1 MTRGEEIRNA
11 IDTIFPIPPS
21 EKGRKYEQALM
32 ATGFEAGVKWA
43 DTNPKSQWI
52 SVKDDLPCN
61 HEELMEP
68 ICQLDG
74 RLIYETK
81 RVFVYCSNN
90 SLGTAHMINF
100 YNRWKWYPEDLDVEH
115 WFPIPEPPKEKK

>member
-1 MTRGEEIRNA
+1 MTREEEIINA

-43 DTNPKSQWI
+43 DEHSKSPWI

-61 HEELMEP
+61 NPNNIHF
-68 ICQLDG
+68 G
-74 RLIYETK
+74 FTN
-81 RVFVYCSNN
+81 RVFAIDDNKNIFIAYMKKNKNNKWVWCSDD
-90 SLGTAHMINF
+90 NF
-100 YNRWKWYPEDLDVEH
+100 DLSHVITH
-115 WFPIPEPPKEKK
+115 WMPIPGLPKSF